1 MDQSE
6 IRTKNWELMQVG
18 VVVRDMDQAIARL
31 NELGFGPFVERVLPP
46 EREEWFRGEPFHGP
60 VKISM
65 ADAGNVQ
72 LELIQ
77 PLADKGLHR
86 EYLDEK
92 GEGIQHVMYAVDDF
106 DKEIAELTA
115 KGAEVVLRANMP
127 TGRRIAYIDLKVGGL
142 YFELVQKGT

>member
-6 IRTKNWELMQVG
+6 IRTKNWQLTQVG

-31 NELGFGPFVERVLPP
+31 QELGFGPFEERVLSPD
-46 EREEWFRGEPFHGP
+46 REEWFRGEPFHGP

-65 ADAGNVQ
+65 ADAGNVE

-77 PLADKGLHR
+77 PMGDKGLHR

-92 GEGIQHVMYAVDDF
+92 GEGIQHVKYAVDDF
-106 DKEIAELTA
+106 DKEVAELTE
-115 KGAEVVLRANMP
+115 KGAEVVLRANMQN
-127 TGRRIAYIDLKVGGL
+127 GRRIAYVDLKIGGL
-142 YFELVQKGT
+142 FFELVQKGT